1 MTDIYAAIEAISR
14 QEVQPIISVCEVLEV
29 SRSAY
34 HAWKTRGASSREVQ
48 DTELAPLIREIF
60 WKHKR
65 RYGARRIA
73 RDLVEIGRSCD
84 VKRVGKLM
92 RNQHLLAIQPKSFVP
107 KTTDSRHKLGYSPN
121 LLLETPE
128 PTHIHQ
134 LWVGDIT
141 YVPLQGGEFCY
152 LATLMDRFSRRIVAW
167 HLDDHMTED
176 LVLPVLQQAIRER
189 QPKTGLI
196 HHTDRGGQYAGT
208 RYRAVLRRA
217 GIIQSMSRADNCYD
231 NAFAESGFG
240 TLKIELEMTRYDS
253 VEAARQDIG
262 AFLAYYNLERKHS
275 SLNYLSPHQFE
286 LHQARSHDY
295 PDRQK

>member
-1 MTDIYAAIEAISR
+1 MTDIYAAIEVIAL
-14 QEVQPIISVCEVLEV
+14 QESQPVISVCEVLEV

-34 HAWKTRGASSREVQ
+34 HAWKARDASFREVQ
-48 DTELAPLIREIF
+48 DAELAPLVRDIF

-73 RDLVEIGRSCD
+73 KDLIEIGQPCD
-84 VKRVGKLM
+84 VRRVGKLM

-121 LLLETPE
+121 LLLEMPE
-128 PTHIHQ
+128 PTDLHQ

-141 YVPLQGGEFCY
+141 YIPLVGGEFAY

-167 HLDDHMTED
+167 HVADHMTED
-176 LVLPVLQQAIRER
+176 LVLPVLHQAIQER
-189 QPKTGLI
+189 QPQPGLI

-217 GIIQSMSRADNCYD
+217 GIVQSMSRADNCYD

-240 TLKIELEMTRYDS
+240 TLKTELEMTRYDS
-253 VEAARQDIG
+253 VEAARKEIG
-262 AFLAYYNLERKHS
+262 EFLAYYNLERKHS
-275 SLNYLSPHQFE
+275 SLDYQSPHQFE
-286 LHQARSHDY
+286 LRQTRSREN
-295 PDRQK
+295 PDRRK

>member
-1 MTDIYAAIEAISR
+1 MTDIYAAI
-14 QEVQPIISVCEVLEV
+14 VQLEEQPVTSVCKVLEV

-34 HAWKTRGASSREVQ
+34 HTWRTREASSSEVQ
-48 DTELAPLIREIF
+48 DAELAPLVQDIF

-73 RDLVEIGRSCD
+73 QDLNEIGHACD
-84 VKRVGKLM
+84 VKHVETLM
-92 RNQHLLAIQPKSFVP
+92 RNQHLVAIQPKSFVP

-128 PTHIHQ
+128 PPHINQ

-152 LATLMDRFSRRIVAW
+152 LATLMDRFSRRIIAW

-176 LVLPVLQQAIRER
+176 LVLPVLHQAIREK
-189 QPKTGLI
+189 QPKADLI
-196 HHTDRGGQYAGT
+196 HHTDRGVQYAGT
-208 RYRAVLRRA
+208 RYRVVLRRA
-217 GIIQSMSRADNCYD
+217 AIIQSMSRADNCYE

-240 TLKIELEMTRYDS
+240 TLKTELEMTRYDS
-253 VEAARQDIG
+253 VSAACQEIG
-262 AFLAYYNLERKHS
+262 EFLAYYNLERKHS
-275 SLNYLSPHQFE
+275 SLDYLSPHQFE
-286 LHQARSHDY
+286 LRQTRLSEN
-295 PDRQK
+295 PDRRK